1 MLYLSLGKTSA
12 RDSGRKLEKVSSKK
26 LEEIFTKKKCTKI
39 TYSAI
44 LQTVASKPKK
54 TQSRWSMDLSGYLPN
69 IDWKST
75 YKLQFSC
82 TVQTKLQSFQY
93 RILHRT
99 LATNTLLVKIGILNV
114 DNCTFCL
121 SSSESTVHLFWHC
134 NLTQSIYKSLAV
146 WITESTGITF
156 SLACSTVI
164 LGLSDNICNNSA
176 INFIILATKYSI
188 YNCKMEGCNINF
200 RFLQNYL
207 KHMYKIEKLAQFTR

>member
-1 MLYLSLGKTSA
+1 
-12 RDSGRKLEKVSSKK
+12 
-26 LEEIFTKKKCTKI
+26 
-39 TYSAI
+39 
-44 LQTVASKPKK
+44 
-54 TQSRWSMDLSGYLPN
+54 MDLSGYLPN

-75 YKLQFSC
+75 YKLPFSC

-121 SSSESTVHLFWHC
+121 SASESIVHLFWHC
-134 NLTQSIYKSLAV
+134 NITQSIWQSLAV

-156 SLACSTVI
+156 SLSCPTVI

-176 INFIILATKYSI
+176 INFIILATKYYI
-188 YNCKMEGCNINF
+188 YKCKMEGCNINF
-200 RFLQNYL
+200 SCLQNYL
-207 KHMYKIEKLAQFTR
+207 KHMYNIEKLALNIQDKSRHEAEWRDFKNLFI

>member
-1 MLYLSLGKTSA
+1 MLYLGLGKHII
-12 RDSGRKLEKVSSKK
+12 RDSGRKLKKVSSKK
-26 LEEIFTKKKCTKI
+26 LEEIFTKKKYTKI

-44 LQTVASKPKK
+44 LQTVAAKPKK
-54 TQSRWSMDLSGYLPN
+54 TQSRWFMDLSRYLPN
-69 IDWKST
+69 TDWKST
-75 YKLQFSC
+75 YKIPFSC

-121 SSSESTVHLFWHC
+121 STSESKFVHLFWHC
-134 NLTQSIYKSLAV
+134 NITLSIWQSLAV

-156 SLACSTVI
+156 SLSCPTVI

-176 INFIILATKYSI
+176 INFIILATKYYI
-188 YNCKMEGCNINF
+188 YKCKMEGCINF
-200 RFLQNYL
+200 SCL
-207 KHMYKIEKLAQFTR
+207 